1 MRVVIILEKK
11 VIDMTHSPSNKVIT
25 DLIEWALDHGYNPYT
40 SITSLSE
47 RRDRLY
53 KAYIEISNDDVLRR
67 EREISKTYADRSFAA
82 LKYLSGLIDGDSPM
96 DSEISNVIR
105 ILEGDKL

>member
-1 MRVVIILEKK
+1 
-11 VIDMTHSPSNKVIT
+11 MTYSSNNKTIT
-25 DLIEWALDHGYNPYT
+25 DLIEWALEHGYNPYT
-40 SITSLSE
+40 SITSLPE

-53 KAYIEISNDDVLRR
+53 KAYIAIGDQDMLHR

-105 ILEGDKL
+105 ILEEGK

>member
-1 MRVVIILEKK
+1 MTYSPNKK
-11 VIDMTHSPSNKVIT
+11 TIT

-40 SITSLSE
+40 SITSLPE

-53 KAYIEISNDDVLRR
+53 KAYIAISDQEPLQR
-67 EREISKTYADRSFAA
+67 EREVSKTYADRSFAA
-82 LKYLSGLIDGDSPM
+82 LKYLHGIIDGDSQM

-105 ILEGDKL
+105 ILEEGK